1 MPIKNKI
8 FLINL
13 YDGLL
18 SNFKFVVI
26 L

>member
-1 MPIKNKI
+1 MSIKNKI
-8 FLINL
+8 FLNL

>member
-8 FLINL
+8 FLIDL
-13 YDGLL
+13 YDSLL

>member
-8 FLINL
+8 FFKF
-13 YDGLL
+13 YEGLL

>member
-1 MPIKNKI
+1 MPKKNKK
-8 FLINL
+8 FINL
-13 YDGLL
+13 YDPLL

>member
-8 FLINL
+8 FLANL

>member
-13 YDGLL
+13 YGGLL

>member
-1 MPIKNKI
+1 MPKKNQI
-8 FLINL
+8 FLIVL
-13 YDGLL
+13 YGGLL